1 MKILVVV
8 DMQNDFIDGAL
19 GTAEAVAIVPKVAEK
34 IRTWDG
40 AVYATQDTHQ
50 ADYLTT
56 QEGRNLPVAHCVE
69 GTHGWEIAPAIRE
82 ALTNYTCLAKPTFG
96 SRSLAETLVIVHQN
110 QPIEEIVLVGLCTD
124 ICVISNAMVLKAFL
138 PAVPIR
144 VDAACCAG
152 VTPES
157 HQNALN
163 AMKVCQITVDNG
175 PGRTADLAPDCTC

>member
-19 GTAEAVAIVPKVAEK
+19 GTPEAVAIVPKVAEK
-34 IRTWDG
+34 IRTWNG
-40 AVYATQDTHQ
+40 EVYATQDTHQ

-56 QEGRNLPVAHCVE
+56 QEGRNLPVEHCIE
-69 GTHGWEIAPAIRE
+69 GTPGWEIAPAVRE
-82 ALTNYTCLAKPTFG
+82 AMTSFTCLTKPTFG
-96 SRSLAETLVIVHQN
+96 SRSLAETLVIVNQN
-110 QPIEEIVLVGLCTD
+110 RPIEEIVLVGLCTD

-138 PAVPIR
+138 PEVSIR

-163 AMKVCQITVDNG
+163 AMRQCQIAIDN
-175 PGRTADLAPDCTC
+175 A

>member
-19 GTAEAVAIVPKVAEK
+19 GTPEAAAIVPNVAEK

-40 AVYATQDTHQ
+40 EVYATQDTHQ

-56 QEGRNLPVAHCVE
+56 QEGKNLPVVHCVE
-69 GTHGWEIAPAIRE
+69 GTQGWEIAPAVRE
-82 ALTNYTCLAKPTFG
+82 ALTNFTCLTKPAFG
-96 SRSLAETLVIVHQN
+96 SRSLAETLVIVNQH

-138 PAVPIR
+138 PEVPIR

-157 HQNALN
+157 HPNALN
-163 AMKVCQITVDNG
+163 AMRICQIAVDNG
-175 PGRTADLAPDCTC
+175 

>member
-19 GTAEAVAIVPKVAEK
+19 GTAEAQKIVPAVADK
-34 IRTWDG
+34 IKGWTG
-40 AVYATQDTHQ
+40 EVYVTQDTHQ

-56 QEGRNLPVAHCVE
+56 QEGRNLPVEHCIE
-69 GTHGWEIAPAIRE
+69 GTRGWEIAPAVRE
-82 ALTNYTCLAKPTFG
+82 ALTDFTCLTKPTFG
-96 SRSLAETLVIVHQN
+96 SSSLAETLAIVNQN
-110 QPIEEIVLVGLCTD
+110 EPIEEIVLTGLCTD
-124 ICVISNAMVLKAFL
+124 ICVISNAMTLKAFL
-138 PAVPIR
+138 PEVPLA

-163 AMKVCQITVDNG
+163 AMRACQIQIYNE
-175 PGRTADLAPDCTC
+175 

>member
-19 GTAEAVAIVPKVAEK
+19 GTPEAVAIVPKVAEK
-34 IRTWDG
+34 IRTWNG
-40 AVYATQDTHQ
+40 EVYATQDTHQ

-56 QEGRNLPVAHCVE
+56 QEGKNLPVVHCVE
-69 GTHGWEIAPAIRE
+69 GTPGWEIAPAIRE
-82 ALTNYTCLAKPTFG
+82 AMTNFTCLTKPTFG
-96 SRSLAETLVIVHQN
+96 SRSLAETLVIVN
-110 QPIEEIVLVGLCTD
+110 QHEAIEEIVLVGLCTD

-138 PAVPIR
+138 PEVPIR

-157 HQNALN
+157 HRNALT
-163 AMKVCQITVDNG
+163 AMQMCQIAIDNG
-175 PGRTADLAPDCTC
+175 